1 MRVYLPATA
10 ADLREGTGLAPRW
23 AHAVTPALRGALPE
37 EDEEGLEMSATLA
50 AADESVARLAADG
63 SVPRRVVVA
72 ADVPD
77 ASVVPPEVLG
87 EDQLETAV
95 EVVAPV
101 PWSVVV
107 AILVDDADA
116 TGDVAAAAAGD
127 DAALDRAAERDL
139 LWFDVVELAG
149 LRRELAGAA
158 G

>member
-10 ADLREGTGLAPRW
+10 ADLSGGALSPRW

-37 EDEEGLEMSATLA
+37 EDDEGLEMSATLA

-77 ASVVPPEVLG
+77 ASVRPPEVLG
-87 EDQLETAV
+87 EDQLPSAV

-101 PWSVVV
+101 QWSDVV
-107 AILVDDADA
+107 AVHVDEPAAAD
-116 TGDVAAAAAGD
+116 DVSAAAAGD
-127 DAALDRAAERDL
+127 EEALERAAERDL
-139 LWFDVVELAG
+139 LWYDVVELDA
-149 LRRELAGAA
+149 LRSELAAHA
-158 G
+158 